1 MRLFGFPGTKLDCL
15 PMVSVIR
22 LLIYCIF
29 AFKNFSQTSETF
41 TVYRCQQHDLQG
53 VALGSRVASMECEAQ
68 ALGSRLVSRK
78 CLVLSLSDASMGT
91 LENATFHNVAGVLI
105 VLPSHGWSRHL
116 EEHFADFEHGLLST
130 ELAVPVYF
138 VFEDN
143 HVAAIQ
149 KDLSERAEIE
159 VHGGVMSA
167 ISNVLWSTG
176 HRLVVHSTPLS
187 RLDHASVTNIEGY
200 LRSNAD
206 QNLPVIVICAHYDAL
221 SAIPSLSHGADANGS
236 GVVTLLEI
244 ARIFAHI
251 FGSSGTRP
259 KYDLV
264 FLLSG
269 GGNYNFVGSKRW
281 VDQVSKVT
289 NGLAFLDSVAYV
301 ICLEGLGSSQFA
313 NALFAHL
320 SRPPKH
326 GSFAHQFLRNVN
338 LSSVL
343 HWGNVSFAV
352 DTASHPSFVYPV
364 HKKINLN
371 EDFLSWEHERFSAY
385 RLLGVT
391 LSSWPSH
398 HVANQMRHRSF
409 DGGPVFRTLA
419 CSGKQTTRACFRGAV
434 CPHVLARNTRIVAEA
449 LFRTVF
455 EIEDVQTVLDTPF
468 VRKQWITDDSVA
480 ALLDLVV
487 RHPRSSQLLLDD
499 DEHPDRSTWKSPPVS
514 LHPRE
519 PKSGLLQ
526 SLEYLMKS
534 LLHHV
539 HVVRHPLS
547 SQSTGKQVKS
557 ASKFRPS
564 AVEDDQSVTLGGP
577 GDTLSSRSPAVAYAS
592 AFGDVDVV
600 LYTATGPATMS
611 VYRLKS
617 SAFDLF
623 VALAIGFY
631 LAVLYF
637 ILELPCV
644 EQTLKNVTH

>member
-1 MRLFGFPGTKLDCL
+1 MI
-15 PMVSVIR
+15 SVIR
-22 LLIYCIF
+22 LFIYCVF
-29 AFKNFSQTSETF
+29 AFKNFSETSETF

-53 VALGSRVASMECEAQ
+53 VAIGSRVASMECEAQ

-78 CLVLSLSDASMGT
+78 CLVLSLLDASIGT
-91 LENATFHNVAGVLI
+91 LENATFHNVAGVLV
-105 VLPSHGWSRHL
+105 VLPSHDWSRYL
-116 EEHFADFEHGLLST
+116 EQHFVNFEHELLST
-130 ELAVPVYF
+130 ELAIPVYF

-143 HVAAIQ
+143 IITAIQ
-149 KDLSERAEIE
+149 KDLNERAEVE
-159 VHGGVMSA
+159 VRGGVMST

-176 HRLVVHSTPLS
+176 HRLVVHSAPPS
-187 RLDHASVTNIEGY
+187 RLDHAFVINVEGY
-200 LRSNAD
+200 LRSSAE
-206 QNLPVIVICAHYDAL
+206 QNLPVIVVCAHYDAL

-236 GVVTLLEI
+236 GVVALLEL

-269 GGNYNFVGSKRW
+269 GGNYNYVGSKRW
-281 VDQVSKVT
+281 IDQISKET
-289 NGLAFLDSVAYV
+289 NGLAFMDSVAYV

-326 GSFAHQFLRNVN
+326 GSFSHQFLRNVN

-352 DTASHPSFVYPV
+352 DTPSHPSFVYPV

-385 RLLGVT
+385 RFSGVT

-409 DGGPVFRTLA
+409 DGGPVFRTIT
-419 CSGKQTTRACFRGAV
+419 CNGKQTTRRCFRGTV
-434 CPHVLARNTRIVAEA
+434 CPSVLARNTRIVAEA

-455 EIEDVQTVLDTPF
+455 EIEDVQAVLHTPF
-468 VRKQWITDDSVA
+468 VRKQWITDDTVA

-487 RHPRSSQLLLDD
+487 RHPRSSQLLLV
-499 DEHPDRSTWKSPPVS
+499 DEHPDGSAWKSPPVS
-514 LHPRE
+514 LHPHK
-519 PKSGLLQ
+519 PKSGPLQ

-539 HVVRHPLS
+539 QVVRHPLS
-547 SQSTGKQVKS
+547 SQSTSKQVKS

-564 AVEDDQSVTLGGP
+564 AVEDDRSVTFGGP
-577 GDTLSSRSPAVAYAS
+577 GDTQSARSPAVAYAS

-600 LYTATGPATMS
+600 LYTAAGPATMS

-623 VALAIGFY
+623 VAVAIGFY

-644 EQTLKNVTH
+644 EQTLKTVTR